1 MGVARHPFEAAPYVA
16 RAVRPAI
23 ALRGVGSNAAR
34 GRSLEPAATG
44 AWLARER
51 ALNADDQIWLRGL
64 RPETRALWLATG
76 GSALASALLYALLW
90 GMPMAIGLVLGMGVH
105 ELGHWW
111 LIRRLGLQASP
122 IVFVPFVG
130 AVQKLRAPP
139 PSALAGAQLA
149 LAGPLCGLLF
159 AAACKLAFVA
169 TGLPVLGLLG
179 TAHALLALLDAV
191 PFGMLDGQRIFAAL
205 SRRHRAACSC
215 ACASLALLTQS
226 LFLVPVCAVLAW
238 TVAQPAPARSPAW
251 IAAVYI
257 VLLAAAGLLV

>member
-1 MGVARHPFEAAPYVA
+1 MGVVRHPFDAAPYVA

-23 ALRGVGSNAAR
+23 AFCGAPATTAR
-34 GRSLEPAATG
+34 AQSLDPAVTR

-51 ALNADDQIWLRGL
+51 ALSADDRVWLRGL
-64 RPETRALWLATG
+64 RPETHALWMATG

-90 GMPMAIGLVLGMGVH
+90 GMPMGIGLVLGMGVH

-111 LIRRLGLQASP
+111 LIRRLGLQSSA
-122 IVFVPFVG
+122 IVFVPFIG

-139 PSALAGAQLA
+139 ADALAGAQLA

-169 TGLPVLGLLG
+169 TALPVLALLG

-191 PFGMLDGQRIFAAL
+191 PFGMLDGRRIFAAL
-205 SRRHRAACSC
+205 SRRHRAACAC

-238 TVAQPAPARSPAW
+238 TVAQPAPPRSPAW

-257 VLLAAAGLLV
+257 VLLGAAALLA